1 MVSDNDSNIQQVAR
15 VLRQTAP
22 TGSRVILLGS
32 YAKGKAGP
40 DSDLDFMVIEP
51 FVADRHAE
59 INRLT
64 RAIRPLRLPV
74 DVLVASEA
82 VFSQWKDHL
91 NTVYNEVAT
100 TGKVLYG

>member
-1 MVSDNDSNIQQVAR
+1 MLGEENIHRVAR
-15 VLRQTAP
+15 VLSQSAP
-22 TGSRVILLGS
+22 PGSRVILFGS
-32 YAKGKAGP
+32 YAKGSPRP
-40 DSDLDFMVIEP
+40 DSDLDFMVVEP

-59 INRLT
+59 MNRLA
-64 RAIRPLRLPV
+64 RAVRPLRLPV

-82 VFSQWKDHL
+82 VFTEWKDHI